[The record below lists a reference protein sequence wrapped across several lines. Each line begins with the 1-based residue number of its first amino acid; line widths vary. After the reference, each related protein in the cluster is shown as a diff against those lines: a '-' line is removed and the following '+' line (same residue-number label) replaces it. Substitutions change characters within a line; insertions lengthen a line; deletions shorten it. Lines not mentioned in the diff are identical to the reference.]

1 MRDFQEHAGEWV
13 EPVSTNYRGHD
24 VWELPPNG
32 QGIATLQ
39 ILNILEGYD
48 LASLGHNSAEYLHLF
63 IEAKKLAYADRARYY
78 ADMDFYKTPVDWL
91 ISKQYAARRRALI
104 DPKHAARS
112 DPPGQPPGHGD
123 TIYLT
128 VADKNRNM
136 VSLIQSIFWGFGSGY
151 VPEDLGFC
159 LQNRGALFALDP
171 DHPNRL
177 EPHKRPFHT
186 IIPAFVTKRGKPWL
200 SFGVMGGDMQ
210 PQGQVQVLCN
220 IIDFGMNIQEAGDAP
235 RMRHMGSSQPTGTK
249 MEEGGTIA
257 LELGIGPEVQRKL
270 SELGH
275 RLQLPFKTFF
285 GGYQAIMLDPE
296 TGMYLGASDPRRAG
310 CAFGY

>member
-1 MRDFQEHAGEWV
+1 MQDFTI
-13 EPVSTNYRGHD
+13 SS
-24 VWELPPNG
+24 
-32 QGIATLQ
+32 
-39 ILNILEGYD
+39 LEGSTTST
-48 LASLGHNSAEYLHLF
+48 A
-63 IEAKKLAYADRARYY
+63 
-78 ADMDFYKTPVDWL
+78 
-91 ISKQYAARRRALI
+91 
-104 DPKHAARS
+104 
-112 DPPGQPPGHGD
+112 
-123 TIYLT
+123 
-128 VADKNRNM
+128 
-136 VSLIQSIFWGFGSGY
+136 SLIQSIFWGFGSGY

-159 LQNRGALFALDP
+159 LQNRGALFALEA

-186 IIPAFVTKRGKPWL
+186 IIPAFVTKDGKPWL

-249 MEEGGTIA
+249 MEDGGTVA

-296 TGMYLGASDPRRAG
+296 TGMYLGASDPRRAR
-310 CAFGY
+310 

>member
-1 MRDFQEHAGEWV
+1 MRDFEEHVGEWV
-13 EPVSTNYRGHD
+13 EPVSTNYRGYD

-32 QGIATLQ
+32 QGIAVLQ

-48 LASLGHNSAEYLHLF
+48 LARLGHNSAEYIHLF
-63 IEAKKLAYADRARYY
+63 IEAKKLAYADRARHYT
-78 ADMDFYKTPVDWL
+78 DMDFYKTPVDWL
-91 ISKQYAARRRALI
+91 ISKSYAEQRRSLI
-104 DPKHAARS
+104 DPRRAAS
-112 DPPGQPPGHGD
+112 TDTPGEPPGHGD

-128 VADKNRNM
+128 VADRDRNM
-136 VSLIQSIFWGFGSGY
+136 VSLIQSIFWGFGSGH
-151 VPEDLGFC
+151 VPGDLGFC

-186 IIPAFVTKRGKPWL
+186 IIPAFVTKGGKPWL
-200 SFGVMGGDMQ
+200 AFGVMGGDMQ

-235 RMRHMGSSQPTGTK
+235 RVRHMGSSQPTGTK
-249 MEEGGTIA
+249 MQDGGLVA
-257 LELGIGPEVQRKL
+257 LEVGISPEVQRRL
-270 SELGH
+270 VQMGH
-275 RLQLPFKTFF
+275 RLQVPFSTFF

-310 CAFGY
+310 CVFGY